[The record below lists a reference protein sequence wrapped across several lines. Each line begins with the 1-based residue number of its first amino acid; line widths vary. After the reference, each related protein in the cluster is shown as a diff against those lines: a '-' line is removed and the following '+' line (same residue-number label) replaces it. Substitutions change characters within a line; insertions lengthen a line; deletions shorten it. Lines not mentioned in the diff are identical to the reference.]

1 MKQYELLS
9 RVSFDGLVP
18 TLNTLV
24 IKENQLHYFKMAFD
38 ELRMKGK
45 LTIHRYL
52 FKDSLN
58 NCKSSAFRNKVPPIN
73 HTTTTS
79 NFNIYARHLPLSSQL
94 AQLLI

>member
-1 MKQYELLS
+1 MKLYELLS
-9 RVSFDGLVP
+9 KVSFDGLVP

-24 IKENQLHYFKMAFD
+24 IKENQLPYFKMAFD

-58 NCKSSAFRNKVPPIN
+58 NCKSSAFRNKVPPPIN

-79 NFNIYARHLPLSSQL
+79 NFNIYHDISHCPVNWHNC
-94 AQLLI
+94 

>member
-1 MKQYELLS
+1 MKLYELLS
-9 RVSFDGLVP
+9 KVSFDGLVP

-24 IKENQLHYFKMAFD
+24 IKENQLPYFKMAFD

-79 NFNIYARHLPLSSQL
+79 NFNIYHDISHCPVNWHNC
-94 AQLLI
+94 